1 MNISKKAIFIS
12 IIKFHN
18 KLKDLKHKFEWS
30 SGLCKT
36 CYPININ
43 PYVYTI
49 FGVSRHPRCKIPS
62 GTVNFARTDS
72 YAKETGIYIN
82 KRQMY
87 RVFNEQ
93 RNEYIHQFE
102 YDLRRYSN

>member
-1 MNISKKAIFIS
+1 MNISKKDIFIS
-12 IIKFHN
+12 ITKFHD
-18 KLKDLKHKFEWS
+18 KLKDLKHKFEWP

-43 PYVYTI
+43 PYVYKE
-49 FGVSRHPRCKIPS
+49 SCHPRCKIPS

-72 YAKETGIYIN
+72 YAKETGIYID

-87 RVFNEQ
+87 RIFYNQ
-93 RNEYIHQFE
+93 RSEYIHQFG
-102 YDLRRYSN
+102 YDLRRHSNQY